1 MKNVFMVCL
10 LAVNSVLM
18 MAQSYPE
25 RVYLTGSAT
34 PVGWSTSAL
43 PMYSNGDG
51 TYEYVGMLYNGEFG
65 NEFKILGAADWLP
78 SYGPKVGGT
87 AIEAGKDYELE
98 VREND
103 GMDDKKFTVP
113 NEGRYHLTLSLVDT
127 TLYVAAATAEEADK
141 NGIVQALEAI
151 YIVGNGTGAG
161 WEAEKAFAATKVSD
175 GVFTITTT
183 IYGHNSEEV
192 YNEFK
197 FLSTQSFDMPHIG
210 PSADGEE
217 FIGAGTYTATVF
229 TAGDKKWHN
238 TTTETKDYIITV
250 DLNNGTMVATEATPT
265 GVVNVD
271 ADVNV
276 NAKKVLRN
284 GQLYILNNE
293 EVFTAT
299 GARIK

>member
-1 MKNVFMVCL
+1 
-10 LAVNSVLM
+10 M

-34 PVGWSTSAL
+34 PVGWSSSAL

-65 NEFKILGAADWLP
+65 NEFKMLTSSDWTP

-192 YNEFK
+192 FNEFK
-197 FLSTQSFDMPHIG
+197 FLSTQSFDMPQIG
-210 PSADGEE
+210 PAEDGEE
-217 FIGAGTYTATVF
+217 FTGAGTYTAAVF
-229 TAGDKKWHN
+229 TAGDMKWHN

-250 DLNNGTMVATEATPT
+250 DLNNGTMVVVESTPT
-265 GVVNVD
+265 GGVNVD
-271 ADVNV
+271 ADVNANV
-276 NAKKVLRN
+276 KKELRN
-284 GQLYILNNE
+284 GQLYIVNNE

>member
-1 MKNVFMVCL
+1 
-10 LAVNSVLM
+10 M

-51 TYEYVGMLYNGEFG
+51 TYEYVGNLYTDNG
-65 NEFKILGAADWLP
+65 NEFKMLGAADWLP
-78 SYGPKVGGT
+78 SYGPVAHGTGIAVGQNY
-87 AIEAGKDYELE
+87 ALE
-98 VREND
+98 VRENYEMGD
-103 GMDDKKFTVP
+103 NKFTVP
-113 NEGRYHLTLSLVDT
+113 NEGRYHLTLNLTETKLYVDT
-127 TLYVAAATAEEADK
+127 VKEGEADK
-141 NGIVQALEAI
+141 NGVVQALEAM

-161 WEAEKAFAATKVSD
+161 WEAEKAFAATKVSN

-192 YNEFK
+192 FNEFK
-197 FLSTQSFDMPHIG
+197 FLTTQSWDMPQIG
-210 PSADGEE
+210 PAEDGEE
-217 FIGAGTYTATVF
+217 FTGAGNYSASVF

-238 TTTETKDYIITV
+238 TTTETKEYVFTV

-265 GVVNVD
+265 GVVNVND
-271 ADVNV
+271 NRV
-276 NAKKVLRN
+276 NAKKYLRN